1 MSFRPLEDEVEILKA
16 RVQKLEE
23 RNAELYMRSV
33 MRAHQMEDARQQIL
47 TGVDAYRSR
56 LNATLFEYRGQ
67 RAWQVMLLLRKL
79 YSHAQR
85 EGFRGWMRLMEFL
98 VKAPFRGIPVLS
110 DYDLSFPDIRDDVPA
125 VLYEPY
131 FQEASP
137 PDARNTDRYDV
148 IILPVLKF
156 EYRFQRPQRLA
167 VQFAAHGHRVFWI
180 SHGRGLPRESN
191 VSYRATPIASN
202 LWEVNLSPA
211 IPDIYTGKLDSDQV
225 QSITH
230 GLLELCRDWNINQS
244 CTILQLPFWRKVGLE
259 LRGRIGSVLLYDC
272 VDEWEAFPRLGD
284 FTRREERPLAREADV
299 LSVTGSLL
307 HERFRGQGIEPVLI
321 RNAVDLAVNSDAES
335 EKILPRD
342 IQGPVVGYAGAL
354 ADWVDFNLIYE
365 VAKARPNYSFV
376 LVGGFDRE
384 KRVTVEGVSKLRDLS
399 NVRLTGHRPISE
411 IPSYLAGFDVCV
423 IPFVRNRV
431 TQATDPVKLYE
442 YLAAGKPVVTT
453 TLPEIRHCGAAS
465 MVHFADTPEDFA
477 RCVDAALEE
486 QDASLAEARKGFAAS
501 NTWNARYEA
510 FDRAIRAR
518 LASL

>member
-1 MSFRPLEDEVEILKA
+1 MSSGPLEDEVEILKA

-23 RNAELYMRSV
+23 RNAELYMKSV
-33 MRAHQMEDARQQIL
+33 MRSHQLEDARQQIL
-47 TGVDAYRSR
+47 TGIHAYRSR
-56 LNATLFEYRGQ
+56 LDATLSEYRGQ

-85 EGFRGWMRLMEFL
+85 EGLRGWMRIAEFL

-110 DYDLSFPDIRDDVPA
+110 DYDLSFPDIRDDAPA

-131 FQEASP
+131 FQQASP
-137 PDARNTDRYDV
+137 PGARTTDHYDV

-167 VQFAAHGHRVFWI
+167 VQFAAHGHRVFWV
-180 SHGRGLPRESN
+180 SHGRTLLRDSN
-191 VSYRATPIASN
+191 VSYQATPIASN
-202 LWEVNLSPA
+202 LWEVNLNAA
-211 IPDIYTGKLDSDQV
+211 IPDVYMGRLDTDQV

-230 GLLELCRDWNINQS
+230 GLLELCRDWKIDES
-244 CTILQLPFWRKVGLE
+244 CTIVQLPFWRKIGLE
-259 LRGRIGSVLLYDC
+259 LRGRIGSVLVYDC
-272 VDEWEAFPRLGD
+272 VDEWETFPRLGD

-299 LSVTGSLL
+299 VSVTGSLL
-307 HERFRGQGIEPVLI
+307 EERFKGQGIDPVVI
-321 RNAVDLAVNSDAES
+321 RNAVDLGFNSDAKS
-335 EKILPRD
+335 DGILPRD
-342 IQGPVVGYAGAL
+342 IPKPVIGYTGAL
-354 ADWVDFNLIYE
+354 ADWLDFHLIYE

-384 KRVTVEGVSKLRDLS
+384 KSVTMEGVSKLRELS
-399 NVRLTGHRPISE
+399 NIWLTGHRPVSE
-411 IPSYLAGFDVCV
+411 IPCYLGGFDVCV

-465 MVHFADTPEDFA
+465 MVHFADEPEDFA
-477 RCVDAALEE
+477 RCLDAALEE
-486 QDASLAEARKGFAAS
+486 RDANLVEARKGFAAS
-501 NTWNARYEA
+501 NTWTARYEA

-518 LASL
+518 LTSR